1 MHVGLQ
7 CECLTCCI
15 ICCCYKCHHIMLSH
29 THLFY
34 RYRSVITYSTP
45 KALQASACNE
55 RQKNSATQG
64 RQNVKDGFWQES
76 RVSGLFKNPGEI

>member
-15 ICCCYKCHHIMLSH
+15 ICCCYKCLSH
-29 THLFY
+29 KHLFY

-76 RVSGLFKNPGEI
+76 RVSGLFENPGEM